1 MTVLQGT
8 AAATPRPR
16 RSGGGF
22 WRALR
27 GNRKAMAGSVI
38 LLIFLV
44 ISAFPG
50 LFTSVHDPNALQF
63 PPRLGPSTGHLL
75 GTTGLG
81 QDIYTQLIYGTRQS
95 LIIAVVAGFFATVLS
110 VLIGVSAAYLGG
122 IMDDL
127 LSMVTNVALVI
138 PAFPLIVILA
148 KYAGHGSL
156 TVLLVV
162 LVVTGWAYG
171 ANQMR
176 AQALSLR
183 NRDFLE
189 SARVR
194 GERRS
199 YIIVFEVLPTMTSL
213 IVANFLGAALYSVL
227 SAAGLQFLGL
237 GDPNSSSWGTML
249 YWAQNQQALQ
259 TGAPLWS
266 IAPGLCVAL
275 LGVAF
280 ALMNYAFDELSN
292 PALRPV
298 KAKERK
304 VRAAVAAKAS
314 AAAMAAAEAGTEASP
329 SPADPEGPPAPD
341 LADAESAAD
350 PDAPLLQVRGLTVEY
365 ATARGASVAVAKVDL
380 DVRRGEFLGVVGE
393 SGCGKSTLL
402 FAIARL
408 LSAPASTTGGSVTF
422 KGRNLVSM
430 TEKQLN
436 VLRWRDYSVVM
447 QSAMN
452 ALNPVRTIGAQFK
465 DAIEAHAD
473 YSSEQ
478 IKQRSVEVLELVGI
492 DPVHLKS
499 YPHQLSGG
507 MRQRA
512 MIAMALLFTP
522 DLVIMD
528 EPTSALDVVAQ
539 RSLMVQIK
547 ELQQLL
553 GFAVIFVTHDMSL
566 VSRFSD
572 RLVVMYAGQVVEAG
586 PTRTVF
592 DTPAHPYSKGLLDA
606 FPSIHGERVEL
617 KGIPGSPPDL
627 GNPPAGCRFH
637 PRCPVVQDRCR
648 SQEPE
653 LYRIG
658 EAGEVRARCLLLTSD
673 DEPQASRSLEVN
685 S

>member
-1 MTVLQGT
+1 MTVLQG
-8 AAATPRPR
+8 AAAAAPKPR
-16 RSGGGF
+16 RAGAGC

-38 LLIFLV
+38 LLVFLV

-50 LFTSVHDPNALQF
+50 LFTSVRDPNALAF
-63 PPRLGPSTGHLL
+63 TPRLGPSTAHLL

-81 QDIYTQLIYGTRQS
+81 QDIYSQLIYGTRQS

-122 IMDDL
+122 IFDDL
-127 LSMVTNVALVI
+127 LSMLTNVALVI
-138 PAFPLIVILA
+138 PAFPLIIILA

-176 AQALSLR
+176 AQALSVR
-183 NRDFLE
+183 NRESRD

-199 YIIVFEVLPTMTSL
+199 YTIVFEVLPTMTSL

-298 KAKERK
+298 RSRERK
-304 VRAAVAAKAS
+304 VRAVVAAKAS
-314 AAAMAAAEAGTEASP
+314 AASSAAAEGSSA
-329 SPADPEGPPAPD
+329 
-341 LADAESAAD
+341 LVVAESESETD
-350 PDAPLLQVRGLTVEY
+350 PDVPLLQVRGLTVEY
-365 ATARGASVAVAKVDL
+365 ATARGSVVAVAGVDL

-422 KGRNLVSM
+422 
-430 TEKQLN
+430 
-436 VLRWRDYSVVM
+436 
-447 QSAMN
+447 
-452 ALNPVRTIGAQFK
+452 
-465 DAIEAHAD
+465 
-473 YSSEQ
+473 
-478 IKQRSVEVLELVGI
+478 QRSEERRVG
-492 DPVHLKS
+492 K
-499 YPHQLSGG
+499 
-507 MRQRA
+507 
-512 MIAMALLFTP
+512 
-522 DLVIMD
+522 
-528 EPTSALDVVAQ
+528 
-539 RSLMVQIK
+539 
-547 ELQQLL
+547 
-553 GFAVIFVTHDMSL
+553 
-566 VSRFSD
+566 
-572 RLVVMYAGQVVEAG
+572 
-586 PTRTVF
+586 
-592 DTPAHPYSKGLLDA
+592 
-606 FPSIHGERVEL
+606 
-617 KGIPGSPPDL
+617 
-627 GNPPAGCRFH
+627 
-637 PRCPVVQDRCR
+637 
-648 SQEPE
+648 
-653 LYRIG
+653 
-658 EAGEVRARCLLLTSD
+658 
-673 DEPQASRSLEVN
+673 
-685 S
+685 

>member
-1 MTVLQGT
+1 MSVLQGT

-16 RSGGGF
+16 RSAGRGF

-50 LFTSVHDPNALQF
+50 LFTSVRDPNALQF
-63 PPRLGPSTGHLL
+63 TPRLGPSSAHLL

-81 QDIYTQLIYGTRQS
+81 QDIYSQLIYGTRQS

-122 IMDDL
+122 VMDDL
-127 LSMVTNVALVI
+127 LSMLTNVALVI
-138 PAFPLIVILA
+138 PAFPLIIILA

-304 VRAAVAAKAS
+304 VRAAVEAKACAVASS
-314 AAAMAAAEAGTEASP
+314 AST
-329 SPADPEGPPAPD
+329 PEV
-341 LADAESAAD
+341 LNADADADGD
-350 PDAPLLQVRGLTVEY
+350 PDAPLLRVRGLTVEY
-365 ATARGASVAVAKVDL
+365 ATARGSSVAVAGVDL

-408 LSAPASTTGGSVTF
+408 LSPPASTTGGSVTF
-422 KGRNLVSM
+422 KGQNLVAM

-473 YSSEQ
+473 YSSEK
-478 IKQRSVEVLELVGI
+478 IRARSVEVLQLVGI

-553 GFAVIFVTHDMSL
+553 GFAVIFVTHDMLL

-572 RLVVMYAGQVVEAG
+572 RLVVMYAGQVVESG

-592 DTPAHPYSKGLLDA
+592 DSPSHPYSKGLLDA

-617 KGIPGSPPDL
+617 NGIPGSPPDL
-627 GNPPAGCRFH
+627 GNPPPGCRFH
-637 PRCPVVQDRCR
+637 PRCPVVEERCR

-658 EAGEVRARCLLLTSD
+658 ASAEVGARCLLLTAD
-673 DEPQASRSLEVN
+673 NDPRESRSLEVN

>member
-8 AAATPRPR
+8 AAAAPRPR

-38 LLIFLV
+38 LLIFVV

-280 ALMNYAFDELSN
+280 ALMNYAFDEIGN

-314 AAAMAAAEAGTEASP
+314 AAAMAAEARAEASP
-329 SPADPEGPPAPD
+329 SPADPGGPPAPD

-422 KGRNLVSM
+422 KGRNLVAM

-547 ELQQLL
+547 ELQQRL

-566 VSRFSD
+566 VSHFSD
-572 RLVVMYAGQVVEAG
+572 RLLVMYAGQVAEMSR
-586 PTRTVF
+586 TRELF
-592 DTPAHPYSKGLLDA
+592 DRPRHPYSQGLLEA
-606 FPSIHGERVEL
+606 FPSIRGPKVRL
-617 KGIPGSPPDL
+617 LGIPGSPPDL
-627 GNPPAGCRFH
+627 AHPPAGCRFA
-637 PRCPVVQDRCR
+637 PRCGHVQPRCTAAEVPLHSVNGSLVR
-648 SQEPE
+648 CVLVEN
-653 LYRIG
+653 
-658 EAGEVRARCLLLTSD
+658 EA
-673 DEPQASRSLEVN
+673 
-685 S
+685 